1 MDINKNSID
10 KLMFHSI
17 IKDED
22 IQEMIKMK
30 IREDILKKYSFPK
43 KPSSDGFYH
52 IYLKDVTGKRKAV
65 KSKTL
70 EGLKEKVYEY
80 ETGMRTKPTQKTF
93 KECFAIS
100 QQEKTRFVKSQ
111 EKILSVNNTLSR
123 NSSEYRRFF
132 EGSELENRP
141 IDEITKKD
149 LENFVEQTLT
159 KFDLH
164 PKGLASM
171 RSILNSVF
179 RLAYQESWINDNI
192 YERIDFKK
200 YSDMLSSPVPTEN
213 RCYTD
218 DELQRIMRQIKRT
231 LEKKPDYITAYAL
244 EMQIICG
251 LRRGEIPPLRWS
263 DIYEHYVLICRE
275 QLTVKKT
282 ENTPEHFEL
291 VNHTKTYKNRKYP
304 ITEEL
309 GAFLERLKK
318 VHQKYYPDSEFLF
331 PAKTDNGCITNNC
344 TYNYFRRVCRKENIK
359 ISKEVIKGTHAFR
372 RTRITETINKSGGNI
387 VLASELFGNSPEVA
401 RKYYYTGIDMEQA
414 RKILNT

>member
-1 MDINKNSID
+1 MDTDKNSID
-10 KLMFHSI
+10 KLTFYSI

-22 IQEMIKMK
+22 IQEMLKMK
-30 IREDILKKYSFPK
+30 VTEDISKKYTFPQK
-43 KPSSDGFYH
+43 TSSDGFYH
-52 IYLKDVTGKRKAV
+52 IYLKDETGKRKAV

-80 ETGMRTKPTQKTF
+80 EAGKLIKPTQKTF
-93 KECFAIS
+93 KECFEIS

-123 NSSEYRRFF
+123 NCSEYRRFF

-141 IDEITKKD
+141 IDEIAQKD
-149 LENFVEQTLT
+149 LESFVEQTLNRL
-159 KFDLH
+159 DLH
-164 PKGLASM
+164 SKGLASM

-179 RLAYQESWINDNI
+179 RLAYQESWIKDNI
-192 YERIDFKK
+192 YERIDFRK

-213 RCYTD
+213 RCYSD
-218 DELQRIMRQIKRT
+218 DELERILNQISLT
-231 LEKKPDYITAYAL
+231 QEKKPDYITAYAL

-263 DIYEHYVLICRE
+263 DVHEDYVLICRE

-282 ENTPEHFEL
+282 GDIPEHFEL
-291 VNHTKTYKNRKYP
+291 VSHTKTYKDRKYP
-304 ITEEL
+304 ITDELEE
-309 GAFLERLKK
+309 FLKRLNK
-318 VHQKYYPDSEFLF
+318 VHQKYYPDSQFLF

-344 TYNYFRRVCRKENIK
+344 TYNYFRRICRKEHIK
-359 ISKEVIKGTHAFR
+359 ICKEVIKGTHAFR

-414 RKILNT
+414 KKILNT